1 MQARKEAEVP
11 GARRGVKH
19 GVGGRQVDRQGRP
32 GRLEH
37 PGNRSG
43 SDHDGAAAAP
53 GPAVYGAGG
62 VAQHR
67 LRAPGGVAADGE
79 IAAPETVDHLL
90 RRLRRGPGP
99 AIGMRQGVA
108 QQEPVAEAGDRRRG
122 SGIRRQPER
131 VVQNREGVAALDRPP
146 AKPLERIGG
155 VRLRRAGGDEREP
168 QHQTTRIGEVPAA
181 DPRVLFAWMV
191 GRCGD
196 AALSRAF
203 QTVELHL
210 GRLGQAE
217 RRILGNPAAAVAGMR
232 AALVE
237 GRRQDAADR
246 IAAYHRERVTAAAAL
261 VFEAARPPPLVP
273 PE

>member
-1 MQARKEAEVP
+1 MVRNRDPFATALDSLRQRLTDGVYGP
-11 GARRGVKH
+11 GAPIVIFDEARRLGLSTTPV
-19 GVGGRQVDRQGRP
+19 REA
-32 GRLEH
+32 LAWL
-37 PGNRSG
+37 S
-43 SDHDGAAAAP
+43 
-53 GPAVYGAGG
+53 GAGLVEHSAMG
-62 VAQHR
+62 GY
-67 LRAPGGVAADGE
+67 RALP
-79 IAAPETVDHLL
+79 
-90 RRLRRGPGP
+90 
-99 AIGMRQGVA
+99 
-108 QQEPVAEAGDRRRG
+108 
-122 SGIRRQPER
+122 
-131 VVQNREGVAALDRPP
+131 LDASAVRDDY
-146 AKPLERIGG
+146 AFRNACLQMSLER
-155 VRLRRAGGDEREP
+155 AGQAP
-168 QHQTTRIGEVPAA
+168 LGEVPAA